1 MNAFITNV
9 KTFHYS
15 FNFDDIEIRGRIH
28 YLSAL
33 RNLGYRKEDI
43 RRIII

>member
-1 MNAFITNV
+1 MNVFIINV
-9 KTFHYS
+9 KIFYYL
-15 FNFDDIEIRGRIH
+15 FNFDDIEIRGRIY
-28 YLSAL
+28 YLFVL